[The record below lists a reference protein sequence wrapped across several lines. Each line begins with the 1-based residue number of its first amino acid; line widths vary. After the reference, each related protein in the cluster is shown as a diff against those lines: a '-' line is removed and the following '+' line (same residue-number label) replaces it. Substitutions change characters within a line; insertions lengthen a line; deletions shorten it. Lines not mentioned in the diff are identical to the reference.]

1 MPNRL
6 QQAFN
11 RIKKPF
17 VRKNKYKKLKESHVS
32 QENIFNPFEEW
43 TNKQL
48 ESNPIPKDNET
59 YRQYVNPDFQSGS
72 GRRRRHHLKR
82 RKPKK
87 SKKNLKRKR
96 YSKRLRR
103 KNTKLIKG

>member
-1 MPNRL
+1 MSNRL
-6 QQAFN
+6 QQALN

-32 QENIFNPFEEW
+32 QENIFNPFDEW

-48 ESNPIPKDNET
+48 ESNPIPKDNVT
-59 YRQYVNPDFQSGS
+59 YRQYVNPDFQSGR
-72 GRRRRHHLKR
+72 GRRRMYYSKP
-82 RKPKK
+82 RKTKK
-87 SKKNLKRKR
+87 TKNVIKRKR

-103 KNTKLIKG
+103 KKY

>member
-1 MPNRL
+1 MSNHL
-6 QQAFN
+6 QQVLN

-17 VRKNKYKKLKESHVS
+17 ERNNKYKKLKESHVS

-43 TNKQL
+43 KNKQQ

-59 YRQYVNPDFQSGS
+59 YRQYLNPDFQSGS
-72 GRRRRHHLKR
+72 GRRKRHHLKR

-87 SKKNLKRKR
+87 SRKVLKRKR
-96 YSKRLRR
+96 YSKRL
-103 KNTKLIKG
+103 KKKKKY